1 MYRPEERRR
10 MKVAQT
16 IEATRSFQAK
26 EAGVAKS
33 LNRGVI
39 DRLIS
44 WAGAVVAVALLALGG
59 AAIFGGSFALD
70 NVRDRLEPQNI
81 EFGAAAEMTPE
92 EKAEVGGFAGQK
104 VDTGTE
110 AEAYSRYI
118 GLHLAAI
125 GGGKTYSEL
134 GGPLFALEA
143 QIEEAQAAG
152 GDTAA
157 MEEEL
162 AGLQGQRDT
171 VFKGETLR
179 AILLN
184 AYGWWT
190 VGQITF
196 FAGIGMVI
204 AGLILGAL
212 VALGFRHARKASAT
226 TT

>member
-1 MYRPEERRR
+1 
-10 MKVAQT
+10 VAQA
-16 IEATRSFQAK
+16 IEATRATRARQA
-26 EAGVAKS
+26 AVAHTMDRS
-33 LNRGVI
+33 LI
-39 DRLIS
+39 DRLVS
-44 WAGAVVAVALLALGG
+44 WAGAVVAVALIGLGG

-81 EFGAAAEMTPE
+81 TFSPASEMTPE
-92 EKAEVGGFAGQK
+92 ERAEVGGFAGQK

-118 GLHLAAI
+118 GLHLAEI
-125 GGGKTYSEL
+125 GGGKSYAEL

-143 QIEEAQAAG
+143 QIEEATAAG
-152 GDTAA
+152 EDTAA

-162 AGLQGQRDT
+162 AGLQGQRET

-184 AYGWWT
+184 AYGWWM

-204 AGLILGAL
+204 AGLILAML
-212 VALGFRHARKASAT
+212 VALGFRHARKAAAST
-226 TT
+226 V

>member
-1 MYRPEERRR
+1 M
-10 MKVAQT
+10 AQA
-16 IEATRSFQAK
+16 IEGTRGFTVK
-26 EAGVAKS
+26 ENSAAHRLDRS
-33 LNRGVI
+33 LI
-39 DRLIS
+39 DRLVS
-44 WAGAVVAVALLALGG
+44 WTGAVVALAMVALG
-59 AAIFGGSFALD
+59 AAAIYGGSFALD

-81 EFGAAAEMTPE
+81 SFGPISEMSPE
-92 EKAEVGGFAGQK
+92 EKAEVGEFAGQK

-118 GLHLAAI
+118 GGHLATI

-134 GGPLFALEA
+134 GGPIFALEA
-143 QIEEAQAAG
+143 QIEEAKAAG
-152 GDTAA
+152 EDTAA
-157 MEEEL
+157 MEQEL

-204 AGLILGAL
+204 VGLVLAVL
-212 VALGFRHARKASAT
+212 VALGFRHARKAAAST
-226 TT
+226 V

>member
-1 MYRPEERRR
+1 MSGF
-10 MKVAQT
+10 KVKEGAVVRKMD
-16 IEATRSFQAK
+16 RS
-26 EAGVAKS
+26 
-33 LNRGVI
+33 LI
-39 DRLIS
+39 DKLIS
-44 WAGAVVAVALLALGG
+44 WAGAVVAFALVALG
-59 AAIFGGSFALD
+59 AAAIYGGSFALD

-81 EFGAAAEMTPE
+81 SFGATSEMTAA
-92 EKAEVGGFAGQK
+92 EKAEVGSFAGQK

-118 GLHLAAI
+118 GLHLTEI
-125 GGGKTYSEL
+125 GGGKTYAEL

-152 GDTAA
+152 KNTTA

-162 AGLQGQRDT
+162 AGLTGQRET

-190 VGQITF
+190 VGQITL
-196 FAGIGMVI
+196 FAGLGMVV
-204 AGLILGAL
+204 AGLILAVL
-212 VALGFRHARKASAT
+212 VALGFRHARKAAAST
-226 TT
+226 V

>member
-1 MYRPEERRR
+1 MRKEGVMAR
-10 MKVAQT
+10 T
-16 IEATRSFQAK
+16 LDRS
-26 EAGVAKS
+26 
-33 LNRGVI
+33 LL

-44 WAGAVVAVALLALGG
+44 WAGAVVAVALIALGG
-59 AAIFGGSFALD
+59 AATYGGSFALE

-81 EFGAAAEMTPE
+81 SFSHSSEMSPE
-92 EKAEVGGFAGQK
+92 EKAEVGQFAGQV

-118 GLHLAAI
+118 ALHLAEI
-125 GGGKTYSEL
+125 GGGKTYAEL

-143 QIEEAQAAG
+143 QIGEAQAAG
-152 GDTAA
+152 KNTAA

-184 AYGWWT
+184 AYGWWM
-190 VGQITF
+190 VGQITLY
-196 FAGIGMVI
+196 AGLGMVI
-204 AGLILGAL
+204 VGLIL
-212 VALGFRHARKASAT
+212 
-226 TT
+226 

>member
-1 MYRPEERRR
+1 M
-10 MKVAQT
+10 AQA
-16 IEATRSFQAK
+16 IEATKGFQVK
-26 EAGVAKS
+26 EASVAHSMNRS
-33 LNRGVI
+33 LL

-44 WAGAVVAVALLALGG
+44 WAGAVVAVALIALGG
-59 AAIFGGSFALD
+59 AGIFGGSFALD

-81 EFGAAAEMTPE
+81 SFGAAAEMTPQ
-92 EKAEVGGFAGQK
+92 EKAEVGEFAGEK
-104 VDTGTE
+104 VDTGIE

-118 GLHLAAI
+118 GLHVAEI
-125 GGGKTYSEL
+125 GGGKSYAEL

-152 GDTAA
+152 EDTAA

-162 AGLQGQRDT
+162 AGLQGQRET

-204 AGLILGAL
+204 AGLALAVL
-212 VALGFRHARKASAT
+212 VALGFRHARKAAAST
-226 TT
+226 V

>member
-1 MYRPEERRR
+1 MAQAVET
-10 MKVAQT
+10 MKGFKV
-16 IEATRSFQAK
+16 K
-26 EAGVAKS
+26 EASVAHSIDRS
-33 LNRGVI
+33 LL

-44 WAGAVVAVALLALGG
+44 WTGAVIAVAMVALGA
-59 AAIFGGSFALD
+59 AAIFGGSFALE

-81 EFGAAAEMTPE
+81 NFGPASEMTPE

-118 GLHLAAI
+118 GLHLAEI
-125 GGGKTYSEL
+125 GGGKTYAEL

-143 QIEEAQAAG
+143 QIEEAKAAG
-152 GDTAA
+152 ENTAA

-184 AYGWWT
+184 AYGWWM

-196 FAGIGMVI
+196 YAGIGMVI
-204 AGLILGAL
+204 AGLILAAL
-212 VALGFRHARKASAT
+212 VALGFRHARKAAAST
-226 TT
+226 V

>member
-1 MYRPEERRR
+1 MAQAIETTRGF
-10 MKVAQT
+10 KVKDSAAH
-16 IEATRSFQAK
+16 IMD
-26 EAGVAKS
+26 
-33 LNRGVI
+33 RGLL

-44 WAGAVVAVALLALGG
+44 WAGALVAVALIGLGG
-59 AAIFGGSFALD
+59 AAIFGGNFALD

-81 EFGAAAEMTPE
+81 TFSPAAEMTPA

-118 GLHLAAI
+118 GLHLTEI
-125 GGGKTYSEL
+125 GGGKTYAEL

-143 QIEEAQAAG
+143 QVEEAQAAG
-152 GDTAA
+152 ENTTA
-157 MEEEL
+157 MEKEL
-162 AGLQGQRDT
+162 AGLEGQRDT

-179 AILLN
+179 AVLLN

-196 FAGIGMVI
+196 YAGIGMVI
-204 AGLILGAL
+204 VGLLLGVL
-212 VALGFRHARKASAT
+212 VALGFRHARKAAASTA
-226 TT
+226 

>member
-1 MYRPEERRR
+1 M
-10 MKVAQT
+10 AQAM
-16 IEATRSFQAK
+16 EASKSFKAK
-26 EAGVAKS
+26 EAAVATR
-33 LNRGVI
+33 LDRGVI
-39 DRLIS
+39 DKLVS
-44 WAGAVVAVALLALGG
+44 WSGAIVAVALMALGA
-59 AAIFGGSFALD
+59 AAIYGGSFALD

-81 EFGAAAEMTPE
+81 TVGEASEMTPE
-92 EKAEVGGFAGQK
+92 EKAIVGKYAGEK

-118 GLHLAAI
+118 GLHVSEI

-143 QIEEAQAAG
+143 QIEEATAAG
-152 GDTAA
+152 EDTTA
-157 MEEEL
+157 MEAEL
-162 AGLQGQRDT
+162 AALRGQRDT

-184 AYGWWT
+184 AYGWWM

-204 AGLILGAL
+204 AGLALAILA
-212 VALGFRHARKASAT
+212 ALGFRHARKVAAE
-226 TT
+226 

>member
-1 MYRPEERRR
+1 VSGY
-10 MKVAQT
+10 KVKEGAVVRKMD
-16 IEATRSFQAK
+16 RS
-26 EAGVAKS
+26 
-33 LNRGVI
+33 LI
-39 DRLIS
+39 DKLIS
-44 WAGAVVAVALLALGG
+44 WAGAVVAFALVALG
-59 AAIFGGSFALD
+59 AAGIYGGSFALD

-81 EFGAAAEMTPE
+81 SFGAVSEMTPA
-92 EKAEVGGFAGQK
+92 EKAEVGEFAGQK

-118 GLHLAAI
+118 GLHLTEI
-125 GGGKTYSEL
+125 GGGKTYAEL

-152 GDTAA
+152 KNTAA

-162 AGLQGQRDT
+162 AGLTGQRET

-196 FAGIGMVI
+196 FAGLGMVV
-204 AGLILGAL
+204 AGLILAVL
-212 VALGFRHARKASAT
+212 VALGFRHARKAAAST
-226 TT
+226 V

>member
-1 MYRPEERRR
+1 
-10 MKVAQT
+10 VAQA
-16 IEATRSFQAK
+16 IEATRGFKVK
-26 EAGVAKS
+26 EGSVAHAMDRS
-33 LNRGVI
+33 LV

-44 WAGAVVAVALLALGG
+44 WAGAVVAVSLIALGG

-81 EFGAAAEMTPE
+81 AFGPAAAMTPE
-92 EKAEVGGFAGQK
+92 EKAEVGEFAGQK

-118 GLHLAAI
+118 GLHLSDI
-125 GGGKTYSEL
+125 GGGKTYAEL

-143 QIEEAQAAG
+143 QIEEAQVAG
-152 GDTAA
+152 ENTAA

-162 AGLQGQRDT
+162 AGLRAQRDT

-184 AYGWWT
+184 AYGWWM

-196 FAGIGMVI
+196 YAGIGMVV
-204 AGLILGAL
+204 AGLILAVL
-212 VALGFRHARKASAT
+212 VALGFRHARKAAASIA
-226 TT
+226 

>member
-1 MYRPEERRR
+1 M
-10 MKVAQT
+10 AQA
-16 IEATRSFQAK
+16 IGATKGYKIGEGAAARSMDR
-26 EAGVAKS
+26 S
-33 LNRGVI
+33 LV

-44 WAGAVVAVALLALGG
+44 WSGAVLAVVLLALGG
-59 AAIFGGSFALD
+59 AAVYGGSFALD

-81 EFGAAAEMTPE
+81 TLGPVDQMSAE
-92 EKAEVGGFAGQK
+92 EKAIVGDYAGEK
-104 VDTGTE
+104 VDTGAE

-118 GLHLAAI
+118 GLHIQGI
-125 GGGKTYSEL
+125 GGGKTYAEL

-152 GDTAA
+152 QDTVA

-162 AGLQGQRDT
+162 AGLRAQRDT

-190 VGQITF
+190 VGQITLY
-196 FAGIGMVI
+196 AGFGMLI
-204 AGLILGAL
+204 AGAVLAVL
-212 VALGFRHARKASAT
+212 VAFGFRHARKAGAPA
-226 TT
+226 

>member
-1 MYRPEERRR
+1 MAQAIER
-10 MKVAQT
+10 
-16 IEATRSFQAK
+16 TRSFTTK
-26 EAGVAKS
+26 GVAKT
-33 LNRGVI
+33 LDRRVI

-44 WAGAVVAVALLALGG
+44 WSGAVIALALVALG
-59 AAIFGGSFALD
+59 AAAIYGGSFALD
-70 NVRDRLEPQNI
+70 NVGDRLEPQNI
-81 EFGAAAEMTPE
+81 SFPPAAEMTAE
-92 EKAEVGGFAGQK
+92 EKAIVSEFGGAD

-110 AEAYSRYI
+110 AEAYSRFI
-118 GLHLAAI
+118 GLHVTEI

-134 GGPLFALEA
+134 GGPISALEA
-143 QIEEAQAAG
+143 QIEEAQATG
-152 GDTAA
+152 EDTAA

-162 AGLQGQRDT
+162 AGLQSQRDT

-204 AGLILGAL
+204 VGLILAVL
-212 VALGFRHARKASAT
+212 VALGFRHARKAEPST
-226 TT
+226 V

>member
-1 MYRPEERRR
+1 MAQAVER
-10 MKVAQT
+10 VGLSYA
-16 IEATRSFQAK
+16 A
-26 EAGVAKS
+26 EAGEARRIS
-33 LNRGVI
+33 RRTI
-39 DRLIS
+39 DLLIS
-44 WAGAVVAVALLALGG
+44 WSGAVVALALVALG
-59 AAIFGGSFALD
+59 AAAIYGGSFALD

-81 EFGAAAEMTPE
+81 AFGPTSEMSPE
-92 EKAEVGGFAGQK
+92 EKAEVGGFGGQK

-118 GLHLAAI
+118 GLHLAEI
-125 GGGKTYSEL
+125 GGGKSYAEL

-143 QIEEAQAAG
+143 QIEEAKAAG
-152 GDTAA
+152 ENTTA
-157 MEEEL
+157 MEAEL

-196 FAGIGMVI
+196 YAGIGMVI
-204 AGLILGAL
+204 AGAL
-212 VALGFRHARKASAT
+212 LAMFVGLGFFHARKAS
-226 TT
+226 